1 MREKGAG
8 APRALQGD
16 LEPSA
21 AAAAPRR
28 WGREWEA
35 KEALEINSPPLC
47 CRRLPPP
54 RALPAFF
61 RRSRVFRVRAAG
73 PHLLRGTLALVHLSG
88 GSPAQPSG
96 STAAAFQSVSPRPLC
111 LVSAPRSIRPRGPSS
126 SPRGT
131 HGRGVVAAGGGRA
144 AQREPGEAPTECLYL
159 AMVYTGPRES
169 RLISLRFA
177 KIELPLRGGGGFA
190 RYTYRPGRSSRQLA
204 AHSNAFVRPTFFFI
218 SLASSAFAFQQTLS
232 SDKV

>member
-144 AQREPGEAPTECLYL
+144 AQREPGEAPAECLPRDGTHGAEREPAYQPEIRQDRVTAPRGWWL
-159 AMVYTGPRES
+159 CAVYIPTG
-169 RLISLRFA
+169 SLFSA
-177 KIELPLRGGGGFA
+177 TCGPFECV
-190 RYTYRPGRSSRQLA
+190 RSSY
-204 AHSNAFVRPTFFFI
+204 FFFYQ
-218 SLASSAFAFQQTLS
+218 SSFICVCLS
-232 SDKV
+232 ANSIER